1 MNIDLFDMREA
12 EGNIEA
18 KKKHHGW
25 I

>member
-12 EGNIEA
+12 EGNTEA